1 MVSKR
6 QGGIDLNGTLRR
18 LGEMTHELSNSTS
31 NVMNLL
37 IRLQGE
43 LAPKEFAFLSMAVDQ
58 AYRSVNTTK
67 AIMVEVYKMHAEF
80 LEQTL
85 TENGLLQNEKKKAA
99 DAEGSRGSDE

>member
-1 MVSKR
+1 
-6 QGGIDLNGTLRR
+6 
-18 LGEMTHELSNSTS
+18 MTHELSNSTS

-67 AIMVEVYKMHAEF
+67 AIMAEVYKMHAEF